1 MEKHTHT
8 HTHTHIYKY
17 SSTTSVKAGDKHR
30 VFPHRP
36 WLPFLSTEWKRRG
49 SLKKG
54 VCEGE
59 NYRSLCHRL
68 LMSWKPVDRI
78 AFAGMV
84 RRTQT
89 LRHGISSMWNVF
101 VQLRHS
107 ERKKKR
113 MGEKRKQTNPP
124 RKWSQAGRFSL
135 PARTEAREPSSEGW
149 TGREG
154 RATSRK
160 MTVWSLSVLAA
171 QSLPPQIKGREV
183 AWLSAALSHVKPR
196 RRPYTCSHK

>member
-1 MEKHTHT
+1 M
-8 HTHTHIYKY
+8 
-17 SSTTSVKAGDKHR
+17 KAGDKHR

-78 AFAGMV
+78 ALAGTV

-107 ERKKKR
+107 ERKKK
-113 MGEKRKQTNPP
+113 GWEKRENKQTPQEN
-124 RKWSQAGRFSL
+124 
-135 PARTEAREPSSEGW
+135 EARRAGFNYRLELKRASRRQKAEPG
-149 TGREG
+149 GRGG
-154 RATSRK
+154 R
-160 MTVWSLSVLAA
+160 
-171 QSLPPQIKGREV
+171 LPERWRCGLWV
-183 AWLSAALSHVKPR
+183 S
-196 RRPYTCSHK
+196 